1 VSPQRILSSVSASE
15 RPARCYRELSHQ
27 LLSAASRA
35 SPTRDFVRE
44 CLRNLGAFTASDR
57 LQLWISQGTQRVAGW
72 SYGPAEG
79 RLAFCGAQHP
89 AGEPPDEASQV
100 LDSAAAF
107 ASRLALPLAFGSE
120 GGWLILESRQSDFFP
135 LCKQELYAD
144 IALTL
149 GAAVAYQRVQAAQRE
164 RMKELSCLYQ
174 IARLSTSPAS
184 SAVEIL
190 EGIVN
195 MLPPAWQYSGIA
207 AARICVDEH
216 EVKTDGFDRAVELL
230 GAPIIIADTQ
240 RGIVEVAY
248 TESEL
253 ELDGSFLP
261 EERHLIDAVAREI
274 GRIWEQRCAEE
285 DRQRLLEQIRH
296 GHRLTTI
303 GQLAAGVAHE
313 LNEPLG
319 SILGFAQLGIKTPD
333 LPEQLASD
341 LSRIEAAALHSREI
355 VRKLSLFARQA
366 PAKREP
372 LNLSRVV
379 REGMF
384 LIEPRCRK
392 EGIELSLDL
401 NDNLPDVVGDAG
413 QLTQVLLNLVVNAIQ
428 AMSPG
433 GALVVATE
441 QGERGVRLRVS
452 DDGVGI
458 PAEVRARI
466 FEPFYTTKDVGQ
478 GTGLGL
484 SVVHG
489 IVKAHGGEID
499 VSSELGQG
507 TTFVVTLPMEAP
519 HV

>member
-1 VSPQRILSSVSASE
+1 VDQPRHTGGSRGGPTGQRRGVWHFAV
-15 RPARCYRELSHQ
+15 RNTPP
-27 LLSAASRA
+27 ASR
-35 SPTRDFVRE
+35 
-44 CLRNLGAFTASDR
+44 
-57 LQLWISQGTQRVAGW
+57 
-72 SYGPAEG
+72 
-79 RLAFCGAQHP
+79 
-89 AGEPPDEASQV
+89 DEASQV

-164 RMKELSCLYQ
+164 RDEGAIVLVPDRPVVDISGLLGCGDPGGDRQY
-174 IARLSTSPAS
+174 AS
-184 SAVEIL
+184 A
-190 EGIVN
+190 
-195 MLPPAWQYSGIA
+195 AWQYSGIA

-296 GHRLTTI
+296 GQRLTTI

-319 SILGFAQLGIKTPD
+319 SILA
-333 LPEQLASD
+333 LPNSASKRPICPNS
-341 LSRIEAAALHSREI
+341 SRQISAAS
-355 VRKLSLFARQA
+355 KLR
-366 PAKREP
+366 
-372 LNLSRVV
+372 
-379 REGMF
+379 
-384 LIEPRCRK
+384 RC
-392 EGIELSLDL
+392 
-401 NDNLPDVVGDAG
+401 
-413 QLTQVLLNLVVNAIQ
+413 T
-428 AMSPG
+428 
-433 GALVVATE
+433 
-441 QGERGVRLRVS
+441 RGRS
-452 DDGVGI
+452 
-458 PAEVRARI
+458 
-466 FEPFYTTKDVGQ
+466 FE
-478 GTGLGL
+478 
-484 SVVHG
+484 S
-489 IVKAHGGEID
+489 
-499 VSSELGQG
+499 
-507 TTFVVTLPMEAP
+507 
-519 HV
+519 

>member
-1 VSPQRILSSVSASE
+1 
-15 RPARCYRELSHQ
+15 
-27 LLSAASRA
+27 
-35 SPTRDFVRE
+35 
-44 CLRNLGAFTASDR
+44 
-57 LQLWISQGTQRVAGW
+57 
-72 SYGPAEG
+72 
-79 RLAFCGAQHP
+79 
-89 AGEPPDEASQV
+89 
-100 LDSAAAF
+100 
-107 ASRLALPLAFGSE
+107 
-120 GGWLILESRQSDFFP
+120 
-135 LCKQELYAD
+135 
-144 IALTL
+144 
-149 GAAVAYQRVQAAQRE
+149 
-164 RMKELSCLYQ
+164 
-174 IARLSTSPAS
+174 
-184 SAVEIL
+184 
-190 EGIVN
+190 
-195 MLPPAWQYSGIA
+195 
-207 AARICVDEH
+207 
-216 EVKTDGFDRAVELL
+216 
-230 GAPIIIADTQ
+230 
-240 RGIVEVAY
+240 
-248 TESEL
+248 
-253 ELDGSFLP
+253 
-261 EERHLIDAVAREI
+261 
-274 GRIWEQRCAEE
+274 
-285 DRQRLLEQIRH
+285 
-296 GHRLTTI
+296 
-303 GQLAAGVAHE
+303 
-313 LNEPLG
+313 
-319 SILGFAQLGIKTPD
+319 